1 MRKGIRLLKEAAG
14 KMFHRN
20 GASSGGTAP
29 EIRVEDITIGITT
42 FEHRFDRYF
51 VPLLDRIREYTG
63 NEVVV
68 VVNGEHER
76 EFGEEYRRRAL
87 ECIAGHRNVY
97 PVVFPRF
104 RGLSKLWNT
113 VIVHATGS
121 HILMLNDD
129 IMIRKPRFLEDVRD
143 ALRGNGGRTFV
154 INRSWSHFVVSREEI
169 DELGYFDERLLGIGE
184 EDGDITWRY
193 QHRYGREIPS
203 VSVKGFE
210 NFAEET
216 VRTYKPVNIQS
227 HSGTKYSLF
236 NRKFMFSEK
245 YAPSPDG
252 WKGMFDEPVALMDAG
267 KDQYPNERFYRS
279 RKKEL

>member
-1 MRKGIRLLKEAAG
+1 MKEAAG

-20 GASSGGTAP
+20 GAPSGGTAP
-29 EIRVEDITIGITT
+29 GIRDEDISIGITT
-42 FEHRFDRYF
+42 FEHRFERYF
-51 VPLLDRIREYTG
+51 VPLLERIREFAG
-63 NEVVV
+63 NEVIVA
-68 VVNGEHER
+68 VNGEHER
-76 EFGEEYRRRAL
+76 EFGEEYRGRVL
-87 ECIAGHRNVY
+87 ECIARQRNVY

-121 HILMLNDD
+121 HVLMLNDD
-129 IMIRKPRFLEDVRD
+129 IMIRNPRFLEDVRD
-143 ALRGNGGRTFV
+143 ALRRNGGRTFV
-154 INRSWSHFVVSREEI
+154 INRSWSHFVVNREEI

-193 QHRYGREIPS
+193 TKRYGREIPS
-203 VSVKGFE
+203 FNVKGFE
-210 NFAEET
+210 NYAEET
-216 VRTYKPVNIQS
+216 VRTYTPVNIRT

-245 YAPSPDG
+245 YEASPDG
-252 WKGMFDEPVALMDAG
+252 WKGMFDEPVALKDAG

>member
-1 MRKGIRLLKEAAG
+1 MKEAAG
-14 KMFHRN
+14 KLFHGN
-20 GASSGGTAP
+20 GAPTEGTAP
-29 EIRVEDITIGITT
+29 DIRAEDISIGITT
-42 FEHRFDRYF
+42 FEHRFERYF
-51 VPLLDRIREYTG
+51 VPLLERIREFAG

-68 VVNGEHER
+68 AVNGEHER
-76 EFGEEYRRRAL
+76 EFGEEYRRRVL
-87 ECIAGHRNVY
+87 ECIAGHPNVY

-129 IMIRKPRFLEDVRD
+129 IMIRKPGFLEDLCD
-143 ALRGNGGRTFV
+143 TLRRNGGRTFV
-154 INRSWSHFVVSREEI
+154 INRSWSHFVISREEI

-193 QHRYGREIPS
+193 TKRYGREIPS
-203 VSVKGFE
+203 FTVKGFE
-210 NFAEET
+210 NYAEET
-216 VRTYKPVNIQS
+216 VRSYKPVNIQT

-236 NRKFMFSEK
+236 NRKFMFTEK
-245 YAPSPDG
+245 YEASPDG
-252 WKGMFDEPVALMDAG
+252 WKGMFDEPLSLKDAG

>member
-1 MRKGIRLLKEAAG
+1 MKPLREIVGKLLGRSEDL
-14 KMFHRN
+14 
-20 GASSGGTAP
+20 SGEP
-29 EIRVEDITIGITT
+29 VPDIQPKDISIGITT
-42 FEHRFDRYF
+42 FEHRFERYF
-51 VPLLDRIREYTG
+51 TPLLDRIREYAE

-68 VVNGEHER
+68 AVNGEHER
-76 EFGEEYRRRAL
+76 EFGEEYRRRVL
-87 ECIAGHRNVY
+87 ECLAGHRNVY

-113 VIVHATGS
+113 VIVHATGD

-129 IMIRKPRFLEDVRD
+129 IMIRKPGFLEDVCA
-143 ALRGNGGRTFV
+143 ALRRNGGRTFV
-154 INRSWSHFVVSREEI
+154 INRSWSHFLVSREEI

-193 QHRYGREIPS
+193 QRRYGREIPS
-203 VSVKGFE
+203 FTVKGFE
-210 NFAEET
+210 NYAEET
-216 VRTYKPVNIQS
+216 VRTYRPVNIRT

-245 YAPSPDG
+245 YEASPDG
-252 WKGMFDEPVALMDAG
+252 WKGMFDEPVALKDAG

>member
-1 MRKGIRLLKEAAG
+1 MKSLGEIVG
-14 KMFHRN
+14 KILARA
-20 GASSGGTAP
+20 GASSGGP
-29 EIRVEDITIGITT
+29 VRDIQPEDISIGITT

-51 VPLLDRIREYTG
+51 IPLLERIREFAG

-68 VVNGEHER
+68 AVNGEHER
-76 EFGEEYRRRAL
+76 EFGEEYRRRVL
-87 ECIAGHRNVY
+87 ECVAGHRNVY

-113 VIVHATGS
+113 VIVHATGD
-121 HILMLNDD
+121 HVLMLNDD
-129 IMIRKPRFLEDVRD
+129 IMIRKPRFLEEVCD
-143 ALRGNGGRTFV
+143 ALRRNGGRTFV

-193 QHRYGREIPS
+193 QRRYGREIPS

-216 VRTYKPVNIQS
+216 VRSYKPVNIQT

-236 NRKFMFSEK
+236 NRKFMFAEK
-245 YAPSPDG
+245 YEANPDG
-252 WKGMFDEPVALMDAG
+252 WKGMFDEPLALKDEG